1 VGLLKRGL
9 QMQKISISISRPGW
23 LPQKSSKI
31 DEALLKTLAVFQGKS
46 GKGYCTTSQD
56 VLCSMLSKYYK
67 LKISRRCLNYHLKY
81 LENKNYIRRVRR
93 ISQDRFGR
101 LKCLPTLYWLLPKAM
116 NFLRG
121 LFRFGRRIGQWFKDI
136 PKQVIVREQIEKA
149 KKTDVQKSEKPI
161 PMPAWVAEILKLL

>member
-1 VGLLKRGL
+1 
-9 QMQKISISISRPGW
+9 MQKMTISISRPGW

-31 DEALLKTLAVFQGKS
+31 EEAILKTLAVFQGKNQ
-46 GKGYCTTSQD
+46 KPYCTTSQD

-81 LENKNYIRRVRR
+81 LENKGYIRRVRR
-93 ISQDRFGR
+93 ISQDKFGR

-136 PKQVIVREQIEKA
+136 PKQVIVREKINKA
-149 KKTDVQKSEKPI
+149 KQSTDVQKGEKV
-161 PMPAWVAEILKLL
+161 PMPAWAKEILGFL

>member
-1 VGLLKRGL
+1 
-9 QMQKISISISRPGW
+9 MQKISISISRSTW

-81 LENKNYIRRVRR
+81 LEKKGYIRRVRR
-93 ISQDRFGR
+93 ISQDKLGR

-136 PKQVIVREQIEKA
+136 PKQVIIKEKIEKV
-149 KKTDVQKSEKPI
+149 KQSTDVQKGEKV
-161 PMPAWVAEILKLL
+161 PMPAWAKEILQFL

>member
-1 VGLLKRGL
+1 MGLLKGVL
-9 QMQKISISISRPGW
+9 QMQKISISISRSTW

-56 VLCSMLSKYYK
+56 VLCSILSKYYK

-81 LENKNYIRRVRR
+81 LEENGYIRRVRR
-93 ISQDRFGR
+93 ISQDKFGR

-136 PKQVIVREQIEKA
+136 PKQVIIKEKIEKA
-149 KKTDVQKSEKPI
+149 KQSTDVQKDKKV
-161 PMPAWVAEILKLL
+161 PMPAWAKEILQFL

>member
-1 VGLLKRGL
+1 
-9 QMQKISISISRPGW
+9 MQKMTILISRSTW

-31 DEALLKTLAVFQGKS
+31 DEALLKTLAVFQGKNQ
-46 GKGYCTTSQD
+46 KPYCTTPQD
-56 VLCSMLSKYYK
+56 VLCCMLDKYYK

-81 LENKNYIRRVRR
+81 LEKNGYIRRVRR
-93 ISQDRFGR
+93 ISQDKFGR

-121 LFRFGRRIGQWFKDI
+121 LFRFGRRIGKWFKDI

-161 PMPAWVAEILKLL
+161 PMPAWAKEILQFL